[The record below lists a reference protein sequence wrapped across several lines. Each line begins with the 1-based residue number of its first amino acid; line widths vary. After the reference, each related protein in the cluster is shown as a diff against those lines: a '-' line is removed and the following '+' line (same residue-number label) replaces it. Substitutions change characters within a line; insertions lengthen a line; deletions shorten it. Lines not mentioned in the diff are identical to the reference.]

1 MKLLIIF
8 VHSFSFSR
16 FETIHISSGV
26 LLFLSLCFRQYED
39 DFEPDDE
46 DLIQQELKRV
56 QQSNNAQFLDSNNK
70 EDDIY
75 DFSSNNLGY

>member
-1 MKLLIIF
+1 M
-8 VHSFSFSR
+8 
-16 FETIHISSGV
+16 

-56 QQSNNAQFLDSNNK
+56 QQSNNAQFLDSNK

>member
-1 MKLLIIF
+1 MLL
-8 VHSFSFSR
+8 S
-16 FETIHISSGV
+16 
-26 LLFLSLCFRQYED
+26 LSLCFRQYED

>member
-1 MKLLIIF
+1 M
-8 VHSFSFSR
+8 
-16 FETIHISSGV
+16 

-75 DFSSNNLGY
+75 DFSSNNMGY

>member
-1 MKLLIIF
+1 M
-8 VHSFSFSR
+8 
-16 FETIHISSGV
+16 

>member
-1 MKLLIIF
+1 M
-8 VHSFSFSR
+8 
-16 FETIHISSGV
+16 
-26 LLFLSLCFRQYED
+26 LLFLFLCFRQYED

>member
-1 MKLLIIF
+1 M
-8 VHSFSFSR
+8 
-16 FETIHISSGV
+16 

-56 QQSNNAQFLDSNNK
+56 QQTNNAQFLDSNNK